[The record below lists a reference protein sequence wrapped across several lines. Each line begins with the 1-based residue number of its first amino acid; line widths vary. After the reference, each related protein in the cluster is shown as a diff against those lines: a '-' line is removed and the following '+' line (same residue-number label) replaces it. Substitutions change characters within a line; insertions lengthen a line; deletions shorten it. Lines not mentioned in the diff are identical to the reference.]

1 MACAKMYESCISP
14 QFRAIDPP
22 NPSKRFIHEN
32 ARLATV
38 ASTQNLA
45 MHRYYSGVRKIV
57 RNMSAMPTQA
67 CGIQNYIILRQVWTS
82 DDHAMT
88 KGDVRNVFFATVL
101 GARRPRY
108 TKRLLGEVQNPNF
121 GRPTTTTW
129 WRVCSGELQ
138 RARFA
143 TVLDIQRP
151 LTTRVNDE
159 GCLPC
164 SPAEPTRTQKKKGK
178 ILEKRTLFEGQ
189 PFSASSPTNLSQQ
202 PLSAPFSAAIL
213 SSHPHQPFSATFLSS
228 LYQPPCWAAIL
239 SSQFKFSQIQYLTSS
254 CCGQGLMVSSQST
267 IESGL
272 VVNYLATMEHQLLV
286 INFLRSSMTSS
297 C

>member
-164 SPAEPTRTQKKKGK
+164 SPAEPTRTQKKG
-178 ILEKRTLFEGQ
+178 
-189 PFSASSPTNLSQQ
+189 
-202 PLSAPFSAAIL
+202 
-213 SSHPHQPFSATFLSS
+213 
-228 LYQPPCWAAIL
+228 
-239 SSQFKFSQIQYLTSS
+239 
-254 CCGQGLMVSSQST
+254 
-267 IESGL
+267 
-272 VVNYLATMEHQLLV
+272 
-286 INFLRSSMTSS
+286 
-297 C
+297 